1 MYSYPQ
7 YIYPPTTVPV
17 QRFFA
22 NPHVRTNEYDL
33 GGIIGNIGGKLGGV
47 FGGQGGSL
55 MSGLGKIG
63 ITGGIL
69 GGIGSAVG
77 SLGNKAISGGLS
89 SGAGSAISGI
99 GSTVG
104 GLVGKVNPVLGAA
117 VSAASGI
124 IGGLTNRAFGSKLN
138 DEAIAAIKGDVN
150 ELNTTRVTDTSNES
164 IANQAM
170 AQNWGGAFDKST
182 VGKDGWFANKA
193 QKEYERLQ
201 RGMMSGQNYMAA
213 NYANASDNVMK
224 NTMNNLLMNTAA
236 YGGFF
241 ENPFSHPG
249 SSAIAYGLEQQN
261 LQNQQQMIGQMQQQ
275 NQMQQKPFSMPYAC
289 GGKLHCFGGRLFSYG
304 GATNPHGSDFTNGLI
319 YVENGGTHEENPYQ
333 GVPMGYDQQ
342 GVPNVVE
349 EGEIVVPKK
358 LLGGGSDYVLS
369 NRIRITPE
377 FANKYKLGGDL
388 TVAEAAKKLTA
399 ESRENPNDIILEQT
413 NAKLMQEM
421 VRMQEQIKAE
431 QQQQQMLEQAAAQ
444 QAMMQMA
451 PEQAIAEQ
459 EMMQEGADLEA
470 AEQEAMQMQPG
481 MAFGGRMYSSGGF
494 FPNVNILAYGNEFND
509 GVTPQQAWEAI
520 MLPQFMRQLSSEMGA
535 EGADISAI
543 IDRYNKLQDLYKQ
556 SGMLNYN
563 GSVIRNDNI
572 KPLQQYFSDLGMN
585 KAFTNEL
592 INDYYNAATH
602 GGRTADRFNNFSP
615 DGVGGGYT
623 ALRTL
628 GAGALS
634 TDSVE
639 AMNNALNRYGVEY
652 VQDDD
657 GLWRLRQLAANSG
670 IASEEPMNPDVE
682 AALRDA
688 KEAVGASDTGSAG
701 SSDADMWQPL
711 DTRWRMAPI
720 WASGIATLMD
730 QLGITNTPDYY
741 GAKSLEA
748 LANRGRSFMPVSWRP
763 IGERM
768 SYNPFDPYQR
778 MIAQNALAAANQRAI
793 QDNSNGNAAMANA
806 ALVAQNRNN
815 AMASGQLNLEGKQY
829 NDNLYNTMLGFNSNI
844 AGQNSQGM
852 LHADSQNAH
861 NWRLGQESYNSI
873 IGQSLALRQQEKA
886 ASDAARALNLSNF
899 VKGLSN
905 YGKENMYFNMV
916 MGNPTSGGYW
926 FGKDGRW
933 HYSNPSAQTTST
945 AQKPWLATNTYVANG
960 GTDLTKVA
968 GPAAQTQARFTL
980 MPDNWLDWTKR
991 KPFFNYGG

>member
-22 NPHVRTNEYDL
+22 NPHVVTNQYAW
-33 GGIIGNIGGKLGGV
+33 GGAPSVTPTLSNPTGVSGVNGGQWMGIGDKIDVGAGKLLGK
-47 FGGQGGSL
+47 FGINMGGSPF
-55 MSGLGKIG
+55 SGLSS
-63 ITGGIL
+63 GIL

-77 SLGNKAISGGLS
+77 NLGNKAISGGLS

-99 GSTVG
+99 GSAVG

-193 QKEYERLQ
+193 QREYERLQ

-275 NQMQQKPFSMPYAC
+275 KPFSMPYAC
-289 GGKLHCFGGRLFSYG
+289 GGKLHCLGGRLFSYG

-377 FANKYKLGGDL
+377 FANKYKLGGDM

-421 VRMQEQIKAE
+421 VQMQEQIKAE
-431 QQQQQMLEQAAAQ
+431 QQQQQMMEQAAAQ
-444 QAMMQMA
+444 QSMMQMA
-451 PEQAIAEQ
+451 PEDAMAEQ
-459 EMMQEGADLEA
+459 EMMPEGVDLEA
-470 AEQEAMQMQPG
+470 AEQGAMQMQPG
-481 MAFGGRMYSSGGF
+481 MAFGGRMYSGGGF
-494 FPNVNILAYGNEFND
+494 FPNVNILAYGNEFNE

-543 IDRYNKLQDLYKQ
+543 IDRY
-556 SGMLNYN
+556 
-563 GSVIRNDNI
+563 
-572 KPLQQYFSDLGMN
+572 
-585 KAFTNEL
+585 
-592 INDYYNAATH
+592 
-602 GGRTADRFNNFSP
+602 
-615 DGVGGGYT
+615 
-623 ALRTL
+623 
-628 GAGALS
+628 
-634 TDSVE
+634 
-639 AMNNALNRYGVEY
+639 
-652 VQDDD
+652 
-657 GLWRLRQLAANSG
+657 
-670 IASEEPMNPDVE
+670 
-682 AALRDA
+682 DA
-688 KEAVGASDTGSAG
+688 KEAVGVSDTGSTG

-793 QDNSNGNAAMANA
+793 QDNSNGNGAMANA

-815 AMASGQLNLEGKQY
+815 AVASGQLNLEGRQY

-861 NWRLGQESYNSI
+861 NWRLGQESYNSL

-886 ASDAARALNLSNF
+886 AADAARALNLSNF

-926 FGKDGRW
+926 MGKDGRW
-933 HYSNPSAQTTST
+933 HYSNPSAQTTT
-945 AQKPWLATNTYVANG
+945 TQQKPWLATNTYVANG
-960 GTDLTKVA
+960 GTDLTRVA
-968 GPAAQTQARFTL
+968 SPAAQTQARFAL
-980 MPDNWLDWTKR
+980 MPDNWLDWTKK